1 MAAAFQPRAFPAR
14 TPALMPTP
22 IALFHSPALPRLTL
36 ALAALMLTAQAA
48 WAVPSFEEVK
58 RDFRSSDTAV
68 LDRNGE
74 LLQRVRTDASVR
86 RGQWTAL
93 ADISPALRT
102 AMVLSEDRRFYE
114 HSGVDWR
121 AVSAAAWGNL
131 WNTRTRGAST
141 ITMQL
146 SGLLDEDLRRGG
158 GGRSLTQKLGQ
169 TVAAAQLE
177 RQWRK
182 DQILEA
188 YLNSVPFRGEIVGI
202 DALSR
207 TLFGKAPS
215 GLDAREAA
223 VAAALVRAPN
233 ARPAL
238 VAQRA
243 CEVLRAME
251 PQRKADCEALD
262 MFTSAAVQRRAFDAS
277 EGIAP
282 HAARRALRQAR
293 EGREPGQEDTP
304 PGEARAAAKDTGDGS
319 VRTTLRAPLQRFA
332 LGTLQRHLRELR
344 GRHVED
350 GALVV
355 LDNATGEVL
364 AWVGSS
370 GPLSQAAE
378 VDGVT
383 AMRQPGSTLKPL
395 LYGQAI
401 AERRLTA
408 ASLIEDSSAQ
418 INTASGLYIPQN
430 YDRRFKGPVSART
443 ALAASLNVP
452 AVRTLVMV
460 SPESFARGLRAAG
473 LPLRESG
480 DYYGYSLAL
489 GSAEVTLLSLT
500 NAYRMLANGGRYGTT
515 TLLAPAVPDKS
526 KKTPTAAAAATA
538 AKAAPA
544 PVLDPRA
551 AFIVGDI
558 LSDPNARTRT
568 FGLDSILSTRFWS
581 AVKTGTSKDM
591 RDNWAVGWSQR
602 YTVGVWVGN
611 ASGASMW
618 DVSGTSGAAP
628 VWAEVMRF
636 LHARE
641 PSRAPA
647 PPPGLVRTHIDFGPG
662 PDGNALE
669 AARDEWFVQGTEQPL
684 FALANEPGAAGTA
697 AIARITAPADGT
709 IIALDPD
716 IPPLRQ
722 RVRFESEGRGVQW
735 RIDGKHFARG
745 NSAQWLPWPGRHL
758 IELVD
763 AGGKVVDQR
772 RLEVRGAG
780 VVTKSA
786 QR

>member
-1 MAAAFQPRAFPAR
+1 
-14 TPALMPTP
+14 MP
-22 IALFHSPALPRLTL
+22 LL
-36 ALAALMLTAQAA
+36 ALSIHRALAVAVLSAACAHPA
-48 WAVPSFEEVK
+48 WALVSFEDVK
-58 RDFRSSDTAV
+58 REFRSSDTAV

-74 LLQRVRTDASVR
+74 LLQRVRTDATVR
-86 RGQWTAL
+86 RGQWIAL
-93 ADISPALRT
+93 ADVSPALRT

-114 HSGVDWR
+114 HSGIDWR
-121 AVSAAAWGNL
+121 AVSSAAWSNL

-146 SGLLDEDLRRGG
+146 SGLLDDDLRRAS
-158 GGRSLTQKLGQ
+158 GGRSFTQKIGQ
-169 TVAAAQLE
+169 TVAATQLE
-177 RQWRK
+177 RNWRK

-188 YLNSVPFRGEIVGI
+188 YLNTVPFRGEIVGI

-207 TLFGKAPS
+207 TLFSKAPS

-233 ARPAL
+233 AKPAL

-251 PQRKADCEALD
+251 PGQKVDCDAVD
-262 MFTSAAVQRRAFDAS
+262 MFTSAAVQRRAFDAN

-282 HAARRALRQAR
+282 HAARRVLREMRDANAGAAPTPALPQR
-293 EGREPGQEDTP
+293 GRE
-304 PGEARAAAKDTGDGS
+304 KDTS

-332 LGTLQRHLRELR
+332 LDSLQRHLRELR
-344 GRHVED
+344 DRHVED

-355 LDNATGEVL
+355 LDNASGEVL

-383 AMRQPGSTLKPL
+383 ALRQPGSTLKPL

-401 AERRLTA
+401 AEKRITA

-418 INTASGLYIPQN
+418 ISTASGLYIPQN
-430 YDRRFKGPVSART
+430 YDRQFKGPVSART

-460 SPESFARGLRAAG
+460 SPESFARSLRAAG

-489 GSAEVTLLSLT
+489 GSAEVSLLSLA
-500 NAYRMLANGGRYGTT
+500 NAYRMVANGGRYGTT
-515 TLLAPAVPDKS
+515 TLTVRPPASAADK
-526 KKTPTAAAAATA
+526 
-538 AKAAPA
+538 AKAAAVA
-544 PVLDPRA
+544 PLLDPRA

-568 FGLDSILSTRFWS
+568 FGLDSILSTRFWT

-647 PPPGLVRTHIDFGPG
+647 PPAGLVEARVEFGPAA
-662 PDGNALE
+662 DGNAIE
-669 AARDEWFVQGTEQPL
+669 AARNEWFLQGTEQPI
-684 FALANEPGAAGTA
+684 FALDTGMATDAFA
-697 AIARITAPADGT
+697 ARITAPSDGT

-735 RIDGKHFARG
+735 RIDGKPFARG
-745 NSAQWLPWPGRHL
+745 NSAQWLPWPGRHV

-763 AGGKVVDQR
+763 ASGKVVDQR
-772 RLEVRGAG
+772 KLEVRGAG

-786 QR
+786 RR

>member
-1 MAAAFQPRAFPAR
+1 MQLAPFLPTRKILASALLTAVCMHPAW
-14 TPALMPTP
+14 
-22 IALFHSPALPRLTL
+22 
-36 ALAALMLTAQAA
+36 ALAAF
-48 WAVPSFEEVK
+48 VSFEDVK
-58 RDFRSSDTAV
+58 REFRSSDTAV

-74 LLQRVRTDASVR
+74 LLQRVRTDATVR

-93 ADISPALRT
+93 ADVSPALRT

-114 HSGVDWR
+114 HSGIDWR

-146 SGLLDEDLRRGG
+146 SGLLDDDLRRNS
-158 GGRSLTQKLGQ
+158 GGRSFTQKIGQ

-177 RQWRK
+177 RSWRK

-188 YLNSVPFRGEIVGI
+188 YLNTVPFRGEIVGI

-223 VAAALVRAPN
+223 VASALVRAPN
-233 ARPAL
+233 AKPAV

-243 CEVLRAME
+243 CEVLRVME
-251 PQRKADCEALD
+251 PQHKVDCEALD
-262 MFTSAAVQRRAFDAS
+262 MFTSAAVQRRAFDAN

-282 HAARRALRQAR
+282 HAARRVLREIRDADAGAAPTPALPQK
-293 EGREPGQEDTP
+293 GREKDKD
-304 PGEARAAAKDTGDGS
+304 AA
-319 VRTTLRAPLQRFA
+319 VRTSLRAPLQRFA
-332 LGTLQRHLRELR
+332 LDTLQRHLRELR
-344 GRHVED
+344 ERHVED

-383 AMRQPGSTLKPL
+383 ALRQPGSTLKPL

-401 AERRLTA
+401 AERRITA

-418 INTASGLYIPQN
+418 ISTASGLYIPQN

-460 SPESFARGLRAAG
+460 SPESFARELRAAG

-489 GSAEVTLLSLT
+489 GSAEVSLLSLT

-515 TLLAPAVPDKS
+515 TMTVRTSTPSDKT
-526 KKTPTAAAAATA
+526 KAAA
-538 AKAAPA
+538 P
-544 PVLDPRA
+544 PLLDARA

-568 FGLDSILSTRFWS
+568 FGLDSILSTRFWT

-611 ASGASMW
+611 ASGESMW

-647 PPPGLVRTHIDFGPG
+647 PPPGLVEARVEFGPG
-662 PDGNALE
+662 ADGAPLE
-669 AARDEWFVQGTEQPL
+669 AARAEWFLQGTEQPL
-684 FALANEPGAAGTA
+684 FALDTGMAADAGF
-697 AIARITAPADGT
+697 ARITAPSDGT
-709 IIALDPD
+709 IIAVDPD

-735 RIDGKHFARG
+735 RIDGKFFARG
-745 NSAQWLPWPGRHL
+745 NSAQWLPWPGRHV

-763 AGGKVVDQR
+763 ASGKVADQR
-772 RLEVRGAG
+772 RIEVRGAG

-786 QR
+786 RR

>member
-1 MAAAFQPRAFPAR
+1 MHRPPFTASHLAAALIVAACMQ
-14 TPALMPTP
+14 PAL
-22 IALFHSPALPRLTL
+22 AF
-36 ALAALMLTAQAA
+36 AAG
-48 WAVPSFEEVK
+48 AVGFDEVK
-58 RDFRSSDTAV
+58 RGFRSSDTAV

-86 RGQWTAL
+86 RGQWIAL
-93 ADISPALRT
+93 ADVSPALRM

-114 HSGVDWR
+114 HSGIDWR
-121 AVSAAAWGNL
+121 AVSSAAWANL

-146 SGLLDEDLRRGG
+146 SGLLDEDLRRANS
-158 GGRSLTQKLGQ
+158 GRSFTQKIGQ

-177 RQWRK
+177 RNWRK

-188 YLNSVPFRGEIVGI
+188 YLNTVPFRGEIVGI

-215 GLDAREAA
+215 GLDVREAA

-233 ARPAL
+233 AKPAI

-243 CEVLRAME
+243 CEVMRAME
-251 PQRKADCEALD
+251 PGQKIDCDAID
-262 MFTSAAVQRRAFDAS
+262 MFTSAAVQRRAFDAN

-282 HAARRALRQAR
+282 HAARRVLKELGDA
-293 EGREPGQEDTP
+293 
-304 PGEARAAAKDTGDGS
+304 GEAPTAQPAAARQPAPKEAA

-332 LGTLQRHLRELR
+332 LDALQRHLKELR

-355 LDNATGEVL
+355 LDNASGEVL

-378 VDGVT
+378 VDAVT
-383 AMRQPGSTLKPL
+383 ALRQPGSTLKPL
-395 LYGQAI
+395 LYAQAI

-408 ASLIEDSSAQ
+408 ASLIDDSSAQ

-430 YDRRFKGPVSART
+430 YDRQFKGPVSART

-460 SPESFARGLRAAG
+460 SPESFARQLRAAG

-489 GSAEVTLLSLT
+489 GSAEVSLLSLT

-515 TLLAPAVPDKS
+515 TLTARMPTPAPAAS
-526 KKTPTAAAAATA
+526 
-538 AKAAPA
+538 AKAKPAESPA
-544 PVLDPRA
+544 PLIVDPA
-551 AFIVGDI
+551 TAFIVGDI
-558 LSDPNARTRT
+558 LSDANARTRT
-568 FGLDSILSTRFWS
+568 FGLDSILSTRFWT

-641 PSRAPA
+641 PSRAPR
-647 PPPGLVRTHIDFGPG
+647 PPAGLVEARVTFGPG
-662 PDGNALE
+662 ADGNPLE
-669 AARDEWFVQGTEQPL
+669 ASRSEWFLQGTEQPL
-684 FALANEPGAAGTA
+684 FALDTGAGTPANTA
-697 AIARITAPADGT
+697 AARITAPVDGT

-716 IPPLRQ
+716 IPPLHQ

-745 NSAQWLPWPGRHL
+745 NSAQWLPWPGRHV

-763 AGGKVVDQR
+763 ATGKVVDQR

-780 VVTKSA
+780 VVAKNS
-786 QR
+786 R

>member
-1 MAAAFQPRAFPAR
+1 MQQQPTSFSFRR
-14 TPALMPTP
+14 K
-22 IALFHSPALPRLTL
+22 
-36 ALAALMLTAQAA
+36 ALATAALLVACAHPA
-48 WAVPSFEEVK
+48 WALVSFEEVK

-74 LLQRVRTDASVR
+74 LLQRVRTDPTVR

-93 ADISPALRT
+93 ADVSPALRT
-102 AMVLSEDRRFYE
+102 AMVLSEDKRFYE
-114 HSGVDWR
+114 HSGIDWR

-146 SGLLDEDLRRGG
+146 SGLLDDDLRRAA
-158 GGRSLTQKLGQ
+158 GGRSFTQKIGQ

-177 RQWRK
+177 RSWRK

-188 YLNSVPFRGEIVGI
+188 YLNTVPFRGEIVGI

-207 TLFGKAPS
+207 TLFSKAPS

-233 ARPAL
+233 AKPAV

-243 CEVLRAME
+243 CEVLRVMDAG
-251 PQRKADCEALD
+251 QKVDCEALD
-262 MFTSAAVQRRAFDAS
+262 MFTSAAVQRRAFDAN

-282 HAARRALRQAR
+282 HAARRVLREIRDANAGAAPTPALPQK
-293 EGREPGQEDTP
+293 GKDK
-304 PGEARAAAKDTGDGS
+304 EAS

-332 LGTLQRHLRELR
+332 LDTLQRHLRELR

-383 AMRQPGSTLKPL
+383 ALRQPGSTLKPL

-401 AERRLTA
+401 AEKRLTA
-408 ASLIEDSSAQ
+408 ASLIDDSSAQ
-418 INTASGLYIPQN
+418 INTANGLYIPQN
-430 YDRRFKGPVSART
+430 YDRQFKGPVSART

-460 SPESFARGLRAAG
+460 SPESFARELRAAG

-489 GSAEVTLLSLT
+489 GSAEVSLLSLT

-515 TLLAPAVPDKS
+515 TLTARPPIPAADKA
-526 KKTPTAAAAATA
+526 KTKAAAT
-538 AKAAPA
+538 P
-544 PVLDPRA
+544 PLLDPRA

-568 FGLDSILSTRFWS
+568 FGLDSILSTRFWT

-636 LHARE
+636 LHTRE
-641 PSRAPA
+641 PSRAPV
-647 PPPGLVRTHIDFGPG
+647 PPAGLVEARVEFG
-662 PDGNALE
+662 
-669 AARDEWFVQGTEQPL
+669 
-684 FALANEPGAAGTA
+684 
-697 AIARITAPADGT
+697 
-709 IIALDPD
+709 PD

-745 NSAQWLPWPGRHL
+745 NSAQWLPWPGRHV

-763 AGGKVVDQR
+763 ASGKVVDQR

-786 QR
+786 RK

>member
-1 MAAAFQPRAFPAR
+1 MNRPFFTARRSCLAA
-14 TPALMPTP
+14 T
-22 IALFHSPALPRLTL
+22 LT
-36 ALAALMLTAQAA
+36 ALAWVQPAPASAG
-48 WAVPSFEEVK
+48 VVSFDEVK
-58 RDFRSSDTAV
+58 REFRSSDTAV

-74 LLQRVRTDASVR
+74 LLQRVRTDATVR

-93 ADISPALRT
+93 ADVSPALRM
-102 AMVLSEDRRFYE
+102 AMVMSEDRRFYE
-114 HSGVDWR
+114 HSGIDWR

-146 SGLLDEDLRRGG
+146 SGLLDEDLRRANS
-158 GGRSLTQKLGQ
+158 GRTFTQKLGQ

-177 RQWRK
+177 RSWRK

-188 YLNSVPFRGEIVGI
+188 YLNTVPFRGEIVGI

-207 TLFGKAPS
+207 TLFGKAPN
-215 GLDAREAA
+215 GLDAREAS

-233 ARPAL
+233 AKPAL

-243 CEVLRAME
+243 CEVMRAME
-251 PQRKADCEALD
+251 PERKIDCEALD
-262 MFTSAAVQRRAFDAS
+262 MFTSAAVQRRAFDAN

-282 HAARRALRQAR
+282 HAARRALRELREAGQAA
-293 EGREPGQEDTP
+293 GAAVPS
-304 PGEARAAAKDTGDGS
+304 ARQVANKDAAI
-319 VRTTLRAPLQRFA
+319 RTTLRAPLQRFA
-332 LGTLQRHLRELR
+332 LGTLQRHLKELR

-355 LDNATGEVL
+355 LDNASGEVL

-378 VDGVT
+378 VDAVT
-383 AMRQPGSTLKPL
+383 ALRQPGSTLKPL
-395 LYGQAI
+395 LYAQAI

-408 ASLIEDSSAQ
+408 ASLIDDSSAQ

-430 YDRRFKGPVSART
+430 YDRQFKGPVSART

-460 SPESFARGLRAAG
+460 SPESFARQLRAAG

-489 GSAEVTLLSLT
+489 GSAEVSLLSLT
-500 NAYRMLANGGRYGTT
+500 NAYRMLANGGRYGPT
-515 TLLAPAVPDKS
+515 TLSAPTPAGKKAVDP
-526 KKTPTAAAAATA
+526 
-538 AKAAPA
+538 AAPI
-544 PVLDPRA
+544 LDAGA

-558 LSDPNARTRT
+558 LSDANARTRT
-568 FGLDSILSTRFWS
+568 FGLDSILSTRFWT

-641 PSRAPA
+641 PSRAPR
-647 PPPGLVRTHIDFGPG
+647 PPPGLVEARVAFGPG
-662 PDGNALE
+662 GDGNPLE
-669 AARDEWFVQGTEQPL
+669 AARSEWFLQGTEQPL
-684 FALANEPGAAGTA
+684 FALDNSGAPVEA
-697 AIARITAPADGT
+697 AAARITAPADGT

-716 IPPLRQ
+716 IPPLHQ

-745 NSAQWLPWPGRHL
+745 NTAQWLPWPGRHV

-763 AGGKVVDQR
+763 ATGKVVDQR
-772 RLEVRGAG
+772 KLEVRGAG
-780 VVTKSA
+780 VIAKSGTST
-786 QR
+786 RR

>member
-1 MAAAFQPRAFPAR
+1 MQLAPLTPSRKTFAAALLAAACVHPAW
-14 TPALMPTP
+14 
-22 IALFHSPALPRLTL
+22 
-36 ALAALMLTAQAA
+36 ALA
-48 WAVPSFEEVK
+48 SFEDVK

-74 LLQRVRTDASVR
+74 LLQRVRTDPTVR
-86 RGQWTAL
+86 RGQWIAL
-93 ADISPALRT
+93 ADVSPALRT

-114 HSGVDWR
+114 HSGIDWR

-146 SGLLDEDLRRGG
+146 SGLLDDDLRRSS
-158 GGRSLTQKLGQ
+158 GGRSFTQKIGQ

-177 RQWRK
+177 RNWRK

-188 YLNSVPFRGEIVGI
+188 YLNTVPFRGEIVGI

-223 VAAALVRAPN
+223 VASALVRAPN
-233 ARPAL
+233 AKPNM

-251 PQRKADCEALD
+251 PQQKTDCEALD
-262 MFTSAAVQRRAFDAS
+262 MFTSAAVQRRAFEAN

-282 HAARRALRQAR
+282 HAARRVLRELRDA
-293 EGREPGQEDTP
+293 D
-304 PGEARAAAKDTGDGS
+304 ANADTGAATAPPLPRKGTGKDKDAS

-332 LGTLQRHLRELR
+332 LDTLQRHLRELR
-344 GRHVED
+344 DRHVED

-355 LDNATGEVL
+355 LDNTTGEVL

-383 AMRQPGSTLKPL
+383 ALRQPGSTLKPL

-401 AERRLTA
+401 AERRITA

-418 INTASGLYIPQN
+418 ISTASGLYIPQN

-460 SPESFARGLRAAG
+460 SPESFARELRAAG

-489 GSAEVTLLSLT
+489 GSAEVSLLSLT

-515 TLLAPAVPDKS
+515 TMTVRPAERPKS
-526 KKTPTAAAAATA
+526 TAQ
-538 AKAAPA
+538 PA
-544 PVLDPRA
+544 SPPPLLDPRA

-568 FGLDSILSTRFWS
+568 FGLDSILSTRFWT

-611 ASGASMW
+611 ASGESMW

-641 PSRAPA
+641 PSRPPA
-647 PPPGLVRTHIDFGPG
+647 PPPGLVEARVEFGPG

-669 AARDEWFVQGTEQPL
+669 AARSEWFLQGTEQPL
-684 FALANEPGAAGTA
+684 FALDTGMANDIGF
-697 AIARITAPADGT
+697 ARITSPSDGT
-709 IIALDPD
+709 IIAVDPD

-722 RVRFESEGRGVQW
+722 RVRFESEGRNVQW
-735 RIDGKHFARG
+735 RIDGKFFARG
-745 NSAQWLPWPGRHL
+745 NSAQWLPWPGRHV

-763 AGGKVVDQR
+763 GAGKVVDQR
-772 RLEVRGAG
+772 RIEVRGAG

-786 QR
+786 RR